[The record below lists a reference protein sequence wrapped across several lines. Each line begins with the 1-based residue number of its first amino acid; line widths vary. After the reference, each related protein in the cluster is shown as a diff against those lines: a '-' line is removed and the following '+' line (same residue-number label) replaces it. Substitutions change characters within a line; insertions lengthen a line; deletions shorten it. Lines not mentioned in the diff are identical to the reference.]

1 MRILITED
9 EPLIALSLA
18 MELEQAGHEVI
29 GPAATIEASLMLARA
44 HRVDLA
50 LLDIDLQQ
58 RGDGVIVAQRLREM
72 DIPSVFVSGQDAVA
86 HDNADLAVGY
96 IGKPYNPADIVRS
109 VAVIDAVLHGVQ
121 PPPPPIPTSLELFH

>member
-29 GPAATIEASLMLARA
+29 GPAATIEASLRLARM

-58 RGDGVIVAQRLREM
+58 RGDGVIVAKRLREM
-72 DIPSVFVSGQDAVA
+72 DIPAVFVSGQDAVA
-86 HDNADLAVGY
+86 HDNADLALGY

-109 VAVIDAVLHGVQ
+109 VAVIDAVLHGKT
-121 PPPPPIPTSLELFH
+121 PPPPPVPASLELFY